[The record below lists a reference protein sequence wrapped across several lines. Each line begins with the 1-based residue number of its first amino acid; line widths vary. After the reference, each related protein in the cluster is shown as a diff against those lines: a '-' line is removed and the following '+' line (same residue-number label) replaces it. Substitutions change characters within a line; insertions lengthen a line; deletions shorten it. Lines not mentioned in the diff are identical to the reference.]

1 MSCTMYTD
9 THTHAMPD
17 KFGGSVSIVA
27 SPDLETSGLQTCG
40 QDFSHQLPS
49 YLILFSLLL
58 GVRVAY
64 LVSCKSKAAK
74 LILIGGK
81 RFGVTYKFSDRQ
93 SRDLI
98 FYRSHCEK
106 HTNLC
111 FPLKSSSSSVSEII
125 LTFDLCIFRPF

>member
-27 SPDLETSGLQTCG
+27 SPDLGTSGHQTCG

-49 YLILFSLLL
+49 YLILFSLLS
-58 GVRVAY
+58 GVRVYY
-64 LVSCKSKAAK
+64 LASCKAAK
-74 LILIGGK
+74 LSLIRCK
-81 RFGVTYKFSDRQ
+81 RLGVTSKFSDRQ

-111 FPLKSSSSSVSEII
+111 FPLKSSSSSFSEII
-125 LTFDLCIFRPF
+125 LIFDLCIFRPF

>member
-27 SPDLETSGLQTCG
+27 SPDLGTSGRQTCG

-49 YLILFSLLL
+49 YLILSSLLL
-58 GVRVAY
+58 EVRIAY
-64 LVSCKSKAAK
+64 LVSGKSVAAK
-74 LILIGGK
+74 FILIGCK
-81 RFGVTYKFSDRQ
+81 RFGVTSKFSDRQ

-111 FPLKSSSSSVSEII
+111 FPLKSSSSSFSEII
-125 LTFDLCIFRPF
+125 LIFDLCIFRPF

>member
-27 SPDLETSGLQTCG
+27 SLDLGTSGRQTCG

-49 YLILFSLLL
+49 YFILFSLLL

-74 LILIGGK
+74 LSLIRCK
-81 RFGVTYKFSDRQ
+81 RLGVTPKFSDRQ

-106 HTNLC
+106 HTDLC
-111 FPLKSSSSSVSEII
+111 FLLNSTSLSFFVVI
-125 LTFDLCIFRPF
+125 LIFNFCIFRPL